1 VSPSGVDL
9 KKLPFAAER
18 ARYPSERTQRIHGV
32 WRLKSTQKSKA
43 TAIAAF
49 IPQTRLAVADN
60 GDIVDRDTVFERFGC
75 TARTV
80 ALASLAQGMAHLGPG
95 DIPETIIFALSHAED
110 PTDVLNR
117 YRAAKQA
124 SERARILDDFAN
136 DHCAIRPDDMM
147 FAFFGETREGRIS
160 DELCEQV
167 SRERKEAQV
176 KLLAV
181 EAEVRAIGEA
191 ASDELVKGLANDG
204 MAVLLDNGP

>member
-1 VSPSGVDL
+1 M
-9 KKLPFAAER
+9 
-18 ARYPSERTQRIHGV
+18 
-32 WRLKSTQKSKA
+32 KSTQKSKA
-43 TAIAAF
+43 TAIAAL

-75 TARTV
+75 TARTL

-124 SERARILDDFAN
+124 SERARTLDDFAN
-136 DHCAIRPDDMM
+136 DHCAIRPGDMM

-160 DELCEQV
+160 DDLCEQI
-167 SRERKEAQV
+167 SRESKEAQV
-176 KLLAV
+176 TLLAV
-181 EAEVRAIGEA
+181 EAEVRTIGEA
-191 ASDELVKGLANDG
+191 ASDELVKGLPTG
-204 MAVLLDNGP
+204 GGAVLFDNGP

>member
-1 VSPSGVDL
+1 M
-9 KKLPFAAER
+9 
-18 ARYPSERTQRIHGV
+18 
-32 WRLKSTQKSKA
+32 KSTQKSRA

-60 GDIVDRDTVFERFGC
+60 GDIVDRDTVFECFGC

-95 DIPETIIFALSHAED
+95 EVPETIIFALSHAED
-110 PTDVLNR
+110 ATDLLNR

-136 DHCAIRPDDMM
+136 DHCAIRPDDMT
-147 FAFFGETREGRIS
+147 FAFFGEAREGRIS
-160 DELCEQV
+160 DKLCEQV
-167 SRERKEAQV
+167 SRKSKEAQV
-176 KLLAV
+176 TLLAV

-191 ASDELVKGLANDG
+191 ASDELVKGLPSGG
-204 MAVLLDNGP
+204 MAVLFDNGL

>member
-1 VSPSGVDL
+1 M
-9 KKLPFAAER
+9 
-18 ARYPSERTQRIHGV
+18 
-32 WRLKSTQKSKA
+32 KSTQKSKA

-80 ALASLAQGMAHLGPG
+80 ALASLTQGMAHLGPG

-160 DELCEQV
+160 DDLCEQI
-167 SRERKEAQV
+167 SRESKEAQV
-176 KLLAV
+176 TLLAV
-181 EAEVRAIGEA
+181 EAEVRTIGEA
-191 ASDELVKGLANDG
+191 ASDELVKGLPTG
-204 MAVLLDNGP
+204 GGAVLFDNGP

>member
-1 VSPSGVDL
+1 M
-9 KKLPFAAER
+9 
-18 ARYPSERTQRIHGV
+18 
-32 WRLKSTQKSKA
+32 KSTQKSKA
-43 TAIAAF
+43 TAIVAF
-49 IPQTRLAVADN
+49 IPQTRFAVADN
-60 GDIVDRDTVFERFGC
+60 GDIVDRDTVFECFGC

-95 DIPETIIFALSHAED
+95 DIPETIIFALSHADD

-117 YRAAKQA
+117 FRAAKQA

-136 DHCAIRPDDMM
+136 DHCAMRPDDMM

-176 KLLAV
+176 TLLAV
-181 EAEVRAIGEA
+181 EAEVCAIGEA
-191 ASDELVKGLANDG
+191 ASDELVKDLPTGG
-204 MAVLLDNGP
+204 MAELFGNGP

>member
-1 VSPSGVDL
+1 M
-9 KKLPFAAER
+9 
-18 ARYPSERTQRIHGV
+18 
-32 WRLKSTQKSKA
+32 KSTQKSKA

-49 IPQTRLAVADN
+49 IPQTRFAVADN
-60 GDIVDRDTVFERFGC
+60 GDIIDRNTVFERFGC

-95 DIPETIIFALSHAED
+95 EVPETIIFALSHAED

-136 DHCAIRPDDMM
+136 DHCAIRPGDMM

-160 DELCEQV
+160 DDLCEQV
-167 SRERKEAQV
+167 SRESKAAQV
-176 KLLAV
+176 TLLAV
-181 EAEVRAIGEA
+181 EAEVRAMGQA
-191 ASDELVKGLANDG
+191 ASDELLKGLPTGG
-204 MAVLLDNGP
+204 MSALFDNGP